1 MSDQASSDARG
12 DWLWSEQDT
21 LTYRACV
28 SAAYHGRRE
37 RAFNVLERLFQA
49 FTAVS
54 ATAAFADITGKGDLA
69 RWFALAA
76 AVASILPLV
85 FGFATSA
92 QRHGQLKAGF
102 KSLLSSIYAGGPEMT
117 EEQLGVFKSKLT
129 ELESGEPAGLAAL
142 VIHCQNEIAARE
154 RKTIYPLSFF
164 ERCLMHF
171 YSFDG
176 ASIVERAK
184 RNVAPAS

>member
-1 MSDQASSDARG
+1 MDEQLPADRRG
-12 DWLWSEQDT
+12 DWTWNEQDT

-37 RAFNVLERLFQA
+37 RAFNVMERVFQA
-49 FTAVS
+49 FTAIA

-76 AVASILPLV
+76 AIASILPLV
-85 FGFATSA
+85 FGFASNA

-102 KSLLSSIYAGGPEMT
+102 KSLLASIYAAGAELT
-117 EEQLGVFKSKLT
+117 EEQLGAFKAKVT

-154 RKTIYPLSFF
+154 RKTIYPLRFW
-164 ERCLMHF
+164 ERCLMHV

-176 ASIVERAK
+176 ANIVARAS
-184 RNVAPAS
+184 RSTAPAV